1 VYGLLIALHVF
12 ICTAL
17 IISVLLQSA
26 KGEGLAG
33 AFGGTSL
40 TGTVFGGRGAATF
53 LSRATSVLAVAF
65 MASCIVLALIR
76 PTGSTSAVTGA
87 GSSAVEEAARQGQTP
102 QAPPVEQPGAEG
114 SAQQTTPAQKPA
126 GQTPPPSPGDE
137 LFQQTPATQS
147 ATPATKPDS
156 GK

>member
-40 TGTVFGGRGAATF
+40 TGTVFGGRGAASF

-65 MASCIVLALIR
+65 MGSCIVIALIR
-76 PTGSTSAVTGA
+76 PSTATRAVTG
-87 GSSAVEEAARQGQTP
+87 GESAVEEAARQGQTP

-114 SAQQTTPAQKPA
+114 NVQQATPGQPPA
-126 GQTPPPSPGDE
+126 GQPPPGPGEE
-137 LFQQTPATQS
+137 LFQKEAPATQQ
-147 ATPATKPDS
+147 APATTPDS
-156 GK
+156 GKK

>member
-1 VYGLLIALHVF
+1 MYSLLITIHVL

-65 MASCIVLALIR
+65 MASCIVIALIR
-76 PTGSTSAVTGA
+76 PTSSSNAVTG
-87 GSSAVEEAARQGQTP
+87 GSSAVEEAARSGQTP
-102 QAPPVEQPGAEG
+102 AEPVQQPGTEG
-114 SAQQTTPAQKPA
+114 TTQPATTGQPPT
-126 GQTPPPSPGDE
+126 GPGEELFNQTPPAT
-137 LFQQTPATQS
+137 QQAAPAT
-147 ATPATKPDS
+147 TPDS
-156 GK
+156 GKK

>member
-1 VYGLLIALHVF
+1 MYGLLIALHVF

-53 LSRATSVLAVAF
+53 LSRATTVLAVAF
-65 MASCIVLALIR
+65 MASCIVIALIR
-76 PTGSTSAVTGA
+76 PSTATRAVTG
-87 GSSAVEEAARQGQTP
+87 GSSAVEEAARQGQAP

-114 SAQQTTPAQKPA
+114 NAQQSAGQKP
-126 GQTPPPSPGDE
+126 PPGPGEE
-137 LFQQTPATQS
+137 LFQQTPATQT
-147 ATPATKPDS
+147 ATPATTPDS
-156 GK
+156 GKK

>member
-12 ICTAL
+12 ICVAL

-53 LSRATSVLAVAF
+53 LSRATSVVAVAF
-65 MASCIVLALIR
+65 MASCIVIALIR
-76 PTGSTSAVTGA
+76 PSTGTRAVTG
-87 GSSAVEEAARQGQTP
+87 GESAVEEAARQGQTP
-102 QAPPVEQPGAEG
+102 EAPPAQQPGTEG
-114 SAQQTTPAQKPA
+114 STQQTTP
-126 GQTPPPSPGDE
+126 GQTPPLSPGDE
-137 LFQQTPATQS
+137 LFQKEAPATQS
-147 ATPATKPDS
+147 TTPATTPDS
-156 GK
+156 GKK